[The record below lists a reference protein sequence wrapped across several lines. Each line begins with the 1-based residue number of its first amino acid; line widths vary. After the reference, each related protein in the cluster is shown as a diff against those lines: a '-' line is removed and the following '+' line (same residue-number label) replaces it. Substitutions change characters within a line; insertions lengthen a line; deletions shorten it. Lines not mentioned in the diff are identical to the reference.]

1 VRIRRLAAEEWAA
14 LRDLRL
20 RALADAPSAF
30 ASTLAREQDYPRKHW
45 QENAADLAEGDDSS
59 CYVAESD
66 GELQGMA
73 IGFRD
78 DDDPSTVWLV
88 AMWVAPEMRCR
99 GVAAGLAERVV
110 AWASETG
117 AARVLLWVNRENAD
131 AVRVYERVGFAATGE
146 RKPLPSDP
154 TQVEAQMARTLR

>member
-1 VRIRRLAAEEWAA
+1 

-30 ASTLAREQDYPRKHW
+30 ASTLAREQEYPPKHW
-45 QENAADLAEGDDSS
+45 RENAAELAESADSS
-59 CYVAESD
+59 CYLAESD
-66 GELQGMA
+66 GALHGMA
-73 IGFRD
+73 VGFRD

-88 AMWVAPEMRCR
+88 AMWVAPEMRR
-99 GVAAGLAERVV
+99 QGVAAALAQRVV
-110 AWASETG
+110 AWASEAG

-131 AVRVYERVGFAATGE
+131 AVRVYERAGFADTGE

-154 TQVEAQMARTLR
+154 TRVETQMARNLEFR